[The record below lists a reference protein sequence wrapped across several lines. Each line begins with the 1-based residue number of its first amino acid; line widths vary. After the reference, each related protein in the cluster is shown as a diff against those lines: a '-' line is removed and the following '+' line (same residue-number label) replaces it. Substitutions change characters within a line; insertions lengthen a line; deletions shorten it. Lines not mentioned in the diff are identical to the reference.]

1 MEILNLS
8 TNDLNQNGYNF
19 NQLTRDKIGF
29 IFTAP
34 IKIIPDDCLACDG
47 YVLKIVDYEKLYTVI
62 GKTFNSGEELEDE
75 FRIPDYNITKIFL
88 QAGENAGT
96 KVAAGLPNITGGW
109 NNVGVEPGY
118 GTASGAFYNNIV
130 GGTFFYH
137 GSGRGGNQGGFYLNA
152 SRSSSIYGKS
162 NTVQPPSQIVHLCI
176 KYK

>member
-1 MEILNLS
+1 MGA
-8 TNDLNQNGYNF
+8 GYHG
-19 NQLTRDKIGF
+19 GF
-29 IFTAP
+29 
-34 IKIIPDDCLACDG
+34 
-47 YVLKIVDYEKLYTVI
+47 
-62 GKTFNSGEELEDE
+62 GKTKGAG
-75 FRIPDYNITKIFL
+75 RIILSAESKSSALDKTKSLPKNIKSSYTKYVKDTTTSKYTDYNITKIFL

-162 NTVQPPSQIVHLCI
+162 NTVQPPSQIVHFCI
-176 KYK
+176 KYR